1 MKDRMTP
8 KERWLA
14 AIQMEP
20 VDRLPFW
27 PKLSGAYPLAQTAP
41 FRQLDL
47 DGLHN
52 GIGSDKHIG
61 IAGCIRET
69 RKRTTVETTRTGGVM
84 RTLFRT
90 PSRELEMI
98 RQFDEPST
106 SWHPTRFPV
115 KTRADIQ
122 AMTEIF
128 SDVTIELDP
137 DGLREANR
145 QAEQI
150 GANALTTNGI
160 GESPLMH
167 WVEWLAGVET
177 AHFLLADQ
185 QHEVETLFEAMHAV
199 LMAKTQ
205 LLCEYSPADVLYLIE
220 NTSTT
225 LISPG
230 QYRQYCARHVGE
242 YARMTRSAGRNL
254 ILHMCGHLKALLPDL
269 AKIPAQAFEAFTSP
283 TLGNT
288 TLLDGRNACP
298 DKCLIG
304 GTNAM
309 LWTKC
314 AADIIAKIEEDLDV
328 LPHHRG
334 IVVTSAGVM
343 PPLCNPETIKKVCEW
358 VKQYPVRMNDPQPSV
373 SEEE

>member
-1 MKDRMTP
+1 MNEQMTP

-14 AIQMEP
+14 AIHMKP

-27 PKLSGAYPLAQTAP
+27 PKLDGAYPKAQSGR
-41 FRQLDL
+41 FRNMQEETIHDW
-47 DGLHN
+47 
-52 GIGSDKHIG
+52 IGSDKHAW
-61 IAGCIRET
+61 IANCVGEV
-69 RKRTTVETTRTGGVM
+69 RKHTVVETTRRNGISVTM
-84 RTLFRT
+84 FQS
-90 PSRELEMI
+90 PSRELEQVL
-98 RQFDEPST
+98 QFDEPSNA
-106 SWHPTRFPV
+106 WHPVRFPV
-115 KTRADIQ
+115 QSREDIL

-128 SDVTIELDP
+128 SDVTVELDP
-137 DGLREANR
+137 AGLQMAIN
-145 QAEQI
+145 QSEQI
-150 GANALTTNGI
+150 GQDTLTASGI

-167 WVEWLAGVET
+167 WVEWLAGVEN
-177 AHFLLADQ
+177 AHFLLIDHQ
-185 QHEVETLFEAMHAV
+185 QEVEALFEAMHSV
-199 LMAKTQ
+199 LMARTK

-225 LISPG
+225 LISPD

-242 YARMTRSAGRNL
+242 YANLTKAAGSNL
-254 ILHMCGHLKALLPDL
+254 ILHMCGHLKVLLPDL

-288 TLLDGRNACP
+288 SLLDGRSACP

-309 LWTKC
+309 LWTTTAEK
-314 AADIIAKIEEDLDV
+314 IIRKIGEDLDA

-343 PPLCNPETIKKVCEW
+343 PPLCKPETIKQVCEW
-358 VKQYPVRMNDPQPSV
+358 VKQYPARMN
-373 SEEE
+373 